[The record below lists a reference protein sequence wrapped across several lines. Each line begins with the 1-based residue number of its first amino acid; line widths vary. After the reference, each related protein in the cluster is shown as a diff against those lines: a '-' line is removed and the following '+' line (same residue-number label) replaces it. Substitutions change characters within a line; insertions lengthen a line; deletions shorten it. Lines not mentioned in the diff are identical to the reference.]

1 MTRAA
6 LYARYSD
13 DKQSEASIEDQFRLC
28 REHAGRERWQIVGS
42 YEDAAISG
50 ASTILRPGIQRLM
63 RDAQHGDFN
72 ILLAEALDRIS
83 RDQADTAT
91 LYKHLKFAGVT
102 IVTLAEG
109 EISELHV
116 GLKGTMNALFLKDL
130 AMKTHRGLRGRV
142 EKGKAGGGLC
152 YGYKVLKK
160 LDGNG
165 EPIRG
170 DREIIPEEAE
180 VVRRIFRE
188 FASGKSPK
196 TIAVDLNKEGIP
208 GPLGRAWG
216 DTSIRGHRNRGTG
229 IVNNELYAGVLV
241 WNRLRF
247 VKDPS
252 TGKRVSRPNPES
264 AWIRTEVPHLRIVDD
279 ALWNAVR
286 ERQKQIGEI
295 FGPNLANTREG
306 RAKRLHLANRPV
318 SLLSGLLTCG
328 CCGGKV
334 GIILSNRLG
343 CLNHHRRG
351 TCTNN
356 RTILRD
362 KLEARVL
369 AGLQDRL
376 VSAETVEEAVRAY
389 VEETNRLNHQR
400 RAQQDTDRRALAKI
414 ERAITGIIAAIEDG
428 MYQPSMKARM
438 DELERQKVEIAARMA
453 GAPADVPD
461 VHPNVAANYSR
472 NVARF
477 AEALNDPDGGREAA
491 EALRSLIGEV
501 IVTPGEKRGEVH
513 AELRGELMGILGIAA
528 AQPEQGRTG
537 LMLPVAA
544 RPRNHRYRQTRRS
557 NGGFFRFGSLSNGL
571 LLRPFEDRAQFAVQ
585 RGVEFPPFRAGSQH
599 NLLDR
604 NAQILRRFL
613 PLFRPVQGLRQRDD
627 LLGVDGRS
635 TRQNVRRV
643 RRRIG
648 EQSRQFFPARFQ
660 PGHLLLHRR
669 MIHAV
674 CNGLDD
680 LRDLLLDLHQFGL
693 PGIAVRAA
701 FPVQPVCF
709 LRIGAHGVL
718 DDLRRHHPVLQ
729 SGKHTP
735 LQIFA
740 RNAPAVGAGTL
751 ADMVRAGEA
760 VGAAQRVGTA
770 AAAAE
775 HQPRQQRLGTAR
787 AVQPVLLVMRAHGLG
802 DIGEL
807 LGDLALPLTHRLPEF
822 VVDDP
827 QIGNVLDDPFRFRVQ
842 ARDAPSG

>member
-1 MTRAA
+1 MTRSA

-13 DKQSEASIEDQFRLC
+13 DKQNEASIEDQFRLC

-63 RDAQHGDFN
+63 RDAQHGEFN

-83 RDQADTAT
+83 RDQADVAT
-91 LYKHLKFAGVT
+91 LFKHLKFAGVT

-109 EISELHV
+109 EVTELHV

-152 YGYKVLKK
+152 YGYKVVKK
-160 LDGNG
+160 LDANG

-170 DREIIPEEAE
+170 DREIVPEEAE

-188 FASGKSPK
+188 FAFGKSPK
-196 TIAVDLNKEGIP
+196 AIAVGLNRDGIP

-252 TGKRVSRPNPES
+252 TGKRVSRPNPET

-279 ALWNAVR
+279 VLWNAVR
-286 ERQKQIGEI
+286 ERQKQIAEI
-295 FGPNLANTREG
+295 FGPNPANTREG

-318 SLLSGLLTCG
+318 SLLSGLMTCG
-328 CCGGKV
+328 CCGGKI
-334 GIILSNRLG
+334 GIILSDRLG

-356 RTILRD
+356 RTILRG

-369 AGLQDRL
+369 TGLQERL
-376 VSAETVEEAVRAY
+376 VSAEAVREAVSAY
-389 VEETNRLNHQR
+389 VEETNRLNQQR

-414 ERAITGIIAAIEDG
+414 ERAIAGIIAAIEDG

-438 DELERQKVEIAARMA
+438 DELERQKAEIAARMA
-453 GAPADVPD
+453 EAPADVPD

-477 AEALNDPDGGREAA
+477 AEALRDPDGGREAA
-491 EALRSLIGEV
+491 EALRSLIGEI

-537 LMLPVAA
+537 LMTPVAA
-544 RPRNHRYRQTRRS
+544 GPRNHRIRPGPDTSPRTMR
-557 NGGFFRFGSLSNGL
+557 GL
-571 LLRPFEDRAQFAVQ
+571 C
-585 RGVEFPPFRAGSQH
+585 H
-599 NLLDR
+599 
-604 NAQILRRFL
+604 I
-613 PLFRPVQGLRQRDD
+613 
-627 LLGVDGRS
+627 
-635 TRQNVRRV
+635 
-643 RRRIG
+643 
-648 EQSRQFFPARFQ
+648 
-660 PGHLLLHRR
+660 
-669 MIHAV
+669 
-674 CNGLDD
+674 
-680 LRDLLLDLHQFGL
+680 
-693 PGIAVRAA
+693 
-701 FPVQPVCF
+701 
-709 LRIGAHGVL
+709 
-718 DDLRRHHPVLQ
+718 
-729 SGKHTP
+729 
-735 LQIFA
+735 
-740 RNAPAVGAGTL
+740 
-751 ADMVRAGEA
+751 
-760 VGAAQRVGTA
+760 
-770 AAAAE
+770 
-775 HQPRQQRLGTAR
+775 RLGE
-787 AVQPVLLVMRAHGLG
+787 V
-802 DIGEL
+802 
-807 LGDLALPLTHRLPEF
+807 
-822 VVDDP
+822 
-827 QIGNVLDDPFRFRVQ
+827 
-842 ARDAPSG
+842 